1 MLSLFLNKLCHLKRC
16 RNDLSSN
23 PSWYENY
30 KMKQVS
36 CICSNRFEK
45 FLQTQLE
52 NSTSSSVRFRPHVE
66 AGLEIAAD
74 LEAANRAI
82 EAVCSKKLKLI
93 SGQKSESDL
102 KIKKL
107 KDELAEFNAQ
117 MKTEIRDLQVGIEA
131 IVSSGIRDEIET
143 IQQTVFDFDDANFVH
158 DDTVIQV
165 YVQQL
170 GRLVEL

>member
-1 MLSLFLNKLCHLKRC
+1 MTLVRIPLGMIITKWIKS
-16 RNDLSSN
+16 
-23 PSWYENY
+23 Y
-30 KMKQVS
+30 
-36 CICSNRFEK
+36 ICSNRFEK

-66 AGLEIAAD
+66 AGLEIAAE

-93 SGQKSESDL
+93 SGQKSESDF
-102 KIKKL
+102 KITKL

-117 MKTEIRDLQVGIEA
+117 MNTEVRDLQVGIEA

-170 GRLVEL
+170 GRLVELWKVRPANHVA